1 MQAFSIEQSIVK
13 GNMQIEDL
21 FEFVQNNALEIE
33 AYEMEQ
39 SIFSYV
45 MKIGLTAMQCY
56 FAAKG
61 TGDEGAELILEDG
74 DVLKRESG
82 LRGKDYFS
90 VFGKFKVPRTCYRR
104 EGRGGVMPLDARAN
118 LPHNCYSYLLQEWM
132 DILSI
137 RNTLEE
143 SSISLEKLLGV
154 KVYSNRFE
162 AVTQATCMNY
172 DQYYGQKEAPEKNSE
187 GSINV
192 IGFDGIGVPV
202 IKSEAAK
209 LKARLGKGEKRQ
221 KKKEAMVGVSYHYS
235 DTLIF
240 KS

>member
-1 MQAFSIEQSIVK
+1 MPVRTYPTTAIH
-13 GNMQIEDL
+13 
-21 FEFVQNNALEIE
+21 
-33 AYEMEQ
+33 
-39 SIFSYV
+39 IFFRNGWS
-45 MKIGLTAMQCY
+45 
-56 FAAKG
+56 
-61 TGDEGAELILEDG
+61 
-74 DVLKRESG
+74 
-82 LRGKDYFS
+82 
-90 VFGKFKVPRTCYRR
+90 
-104 EGRGGVMPLDARAN
+104 
-118 LPHNCYSYLLQEWM
+118 
-132 DILSI
+132 ILSI

>member
-45 MKIGLTAMQCY
+45 MKIGLTVMQCY

-74 DVLKRESG
+74 DVLKRERG

-90 VFGKFKVPRTCYRR
+90 VFGKFKVP
-104 EGRGGVMPLDARAN
+104 PDL
-118 LPHNCYSYLLQEWM
+118 LPS
-132 DILSI
+132 
-137 RNTLEE
+137 
-143 SSISLEKLLGV
+143 
-154 KVYSNRFE
+154 
-162 AVTQATCMNY
+162 
-172 DQYYGQKEAPEKNSE
+172 
-187 GSINV
+187 
-192 IGFDGIGVPV
+192 
-202 IKSEAAK
+202 
-209 LKARLGKGEKRQ
+209 
-221 KKKEAMVGVSYHYS
+221 
-235 DTLIF
+235 
-240 KS
+240 